1 MKYETVRAKS
11 LSHVQLFATLGTAAR
26 QAPLSMEFSRHEYW
40 SGLSC
45 PPPGDLPNPG
55 IETRSPKT
63 EFLCQVNDESLHPKR
78 YSLSGPAPVPLKI
91 EEYQRKGVETD
102 QDFVGHKDTK
112 ALPCPPCLV

>member
-1 MKYETVRAKS
+1 MKYETVRPKS
-11 LSHVQLFATLGTAAR
+11 LSHVQLFATLWTVACQLLTMG
-26 QAPLSMEFSRHEYW
+26 FSRLEYW

-45 PPPGDLPNPG
+45 PPPGDFPNPG

-91 EEYQRKGVETD
+91 EEYQKKVETL
-102 QDFVGHKDTK
+102 KKPLCTCTLK
-112 ALPCPPCLV
+112 